1 MQAKYLDGFPLV
13 SFSRGQTLNCIY
25 NDKVINPK
33 TKIISRPFK
42 IPDSHQITFSF
53 TFQLFPRLI
62 QDCRCHTEEWERLK
76 ANERHNP
83 RRGMK
88 QLWLSFQWAPEP
100 QVPHSSQLCTLL
112 SNRPKVLKPIPAKPR
127 TSRSTL
133 LTAEPG
139 FMGVAP
145 GRGVS
150 IWPPCGSQ
158 RSGVWVS
165 FPMSSLSHNLLNPSL
180 TVSVCQKVSTMGQRW
195 EPTTRW
201 YHSQASGLMGS
212 PTVPSTCK
220 DARLCLGQESGREES
235 SEYH

>member
-1 MQAKYLDGFPLV
+1 M
-13 SFSRGQTLNCIY
+13 RGT
-25 NDKVINPK
+25 
-33 TKIISRPFK
+33 
-42 IPDSHQITFSF
+42 
-53 TFQLFPRLI
+53 I
-62 QDCRCHTEEWERLK
+62 QEEEWGNCDSAYK
-76 ANERHNP
+76 
-83 RRGMK
+83 
-88 QLWLSFQWAPEP
+88 EP
-100 QVPHSSQLCTLL
+100 Q
-112 SNRPKVLKPIPAKPR
+112 RPKFLIALSPAPYFLIGPNPQTPSLAKPR

-150 IWPPCGSQ
+150 IWPPYGSQ
-158 RSGVWVS
+158 RSGVWVH
-165 FPMSSLSHNLLNPSL
+165 FPILSLSLLNHLL
-180 TVSVCQKVSTMGQRW
+180 TVSVCQKVSTMGQCW

-220 DARLCLGQESGREES
+220 DARLCLGRESGREES